1 MAALDANVWLAYLQ
15 CMNAYNLET
24 FKALDRYRYL
34 RSNFVAA
41 YHGGSQQHRKRD
53 LGTLKRRG
61 LLSAPEQ
68 QKGSA
73 NYRYTPRVY
82 ELSPKGKAALLA
94 SGITP
99 THWVGERQF
108 WHQLMVAD
116 IVMSIE
122 IACRKRG
129 LRFRHRKDIIGA
141 ASLTFPASITHEFPK
156 HTDRY
161 SGVLQPDDLFAVNN
175 THFILEAD
183 RQNEPITRPTLAT
196 SSYLRKILQYRAVLK
211 SGSYK
216 ELIPNMLVLNITT
229 SPAHADNI
237 MAFMQ
242 NELAMSSSSMMFM
255 GIDILGSRDTYPQP
269 LIELLDLPFRRVGH
283 DNFIISQEV

>member
-1 MAALDANVWLAYLQ
+1 MD
-15 CMNAYNLET
+15 AYNLET

-68 QKGSA
+68 QKNSA

-82 ELSPKGKAALLA
+82 ELSPKGKAALA
-94 SGITP
+94 AHGITP

-116 IVMSIE
+116 VVMSIE
-122 IACRKRG
+122 IACKKRG
-129 LRFRHRKDIIGA
+129 LRFRHRKDIIGTA
-141 ASLTFPASITHEFPK
+141 PLTFPTAISHQFPK
-156 HTDRY
+156 HFDHY
-161 SGVLQPDDLFAVNN
+161 SGVLQPDELFAINE

-211 SGSYK
+211 SGAYK

-229 SPAHADNI
+229 SPTHADNI
-237 MAFMQ
+237 MAFMRD
-242 NELAMSSSSMMFM
+242 ELAMSSSSMMFM

>member
-1 MAALDANVWLAYLQ
+1 MD
-15 CMNAYNLET
+15 AYNLET

-61 LLSAPEQ
+61 LLSSPPQ
-68 QKGSA
+68 QKNSA

-82 ELSPKGKAALLA
+82 ELSPKGKAALA
-94 SGITP
+94 AHGITP
-99 THWVGERQF
+99 THWMGERQF

-122 IACRKRG
+122 IACKKRG

-141 ASLTFPASITHEFPK
+141 APLSFPTSITHEFPK

-161 SGVLQPDDLFAVNN
+161 SGVLQPDELFAINN

-183 RQNEPITRPTLAT
+183 RQNEPITRPTLTT

-211 SGSYK
+211 SGAYK

-229 SPAHADNI
+229 SPTHAYNI
-237 MAFMQ
+237 MAFMRD
-242 NELAMSSSSMMFM
+242 ELAMSSSSMMFM